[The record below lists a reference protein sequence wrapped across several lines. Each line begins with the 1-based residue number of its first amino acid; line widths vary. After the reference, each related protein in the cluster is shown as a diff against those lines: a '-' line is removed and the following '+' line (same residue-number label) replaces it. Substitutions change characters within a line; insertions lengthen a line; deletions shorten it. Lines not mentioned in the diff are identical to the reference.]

1 MHTGDADW
9 IAKRY
14 KALKSK
20 TLSNRVGPDGLVRSN
35 DKQRKRDDIVDW
47 PKAERDG
54 FAFTKVNTVVNAFY
68 LAAMNKMAD
77 IARAIEKDDEANEIE
92 KRVKQTLAKFQNH
105 LFDSQKGI
113 YRDGVGT
120 AHSSHHANLFP
131 LCLLY
136 TSPSPRDRG

>member
-1 MHTGDADW
+1 MKHSTWPTEWAPHMVFMAHADWMHTGDADW

-77 IARAIEKDDEANEIE
+77 IARAIDKDDEANEIE
-92 KRVKQTLAKFQNH
+92 KRVKQLSLIH
-105 LFDSQKGI
+105 I
-113 YRDGVGT
+113 
-120 AHSSHHANLFP
+120 
-131 LCLLY
+131 
-136 TSPSPRDRG
+136 